1 MPPYRTLLSHVAPA
15 LSMVLAAMAMLMPA
29 RGAAPLALPLSG
41 SAVTVIER
49 FLLAQ
54 TTGLPGKVS
63 ITLDTPRSGALPS
76 CEEPEAFLPP
86 GTRPWGRV
94 SVGVRC
100 NENPPWTRYV
110 AAHIAIVGSYYVA
123 ARPIAAGQALTL
135 ADVAVREG
143 DLATLPASV
152 VVDPAQLSGV
162 VASNRIAS
170 GAPIRRELLRAVVL
184 VQQGQSIRIVTRGA
198 GFVASAEGKAMTDA
212 AAGAVVQVK
221 MQGGQLLSG
230 IVRPDGIVERN
241 N

>member
-1 MPPYRTLLSHVAPA
+1 MPPYKTLLSHVAPA

>member
-15 LSMVLAAMAMLMPA
+15 LSMVLATMAMLMPA
-29 RGAAPLALPLSG
+29 RGATPLAMPLSG
-41 SAVTVIER
+41 SAVPVIER

-54 TTGLPGKVS
+54 TAGLPGKVS

-110 AAHIAIVGSYYVA
+110 AAHVAIVAIYYVA
-123 ARPIAAGQALTL
+123 ARPIAAGQALTP

-152 VVDPAQLSGV
+152 VVDPAQLSAV

-184 VQQGQSIRIVTRGA
+184 VQQGQSIKIVTRGA

>member
-1 MPPYRTLLSHVAPA
+1 MPPYKTLLSHVAPA

-86 GTRPWGRV
+86 GTRPWGRI

-162 VASNRIAS
+162 VASNRIAP